1 MITETFLNSCFSI
14 VLNNKGKLKISKV
27 IYRDIIEILNFYKKK
42 ETIQIPATIQT
53 KFECLEK
60 ICKMKLDNKND
71 ENIIDSL
78 SFSEKY
84 KSLEDF
90 LQHKIN
96 EELHDTT
103 VADNVNQIR
112 LRKRLNSLFSNY
124 DQLRKFI
131 DSYNEGNFES
141 IDDLVLDYETIVK
154 QLYTNL
160 SENNRDIYI
169 EASAS
174 LDLVNDDFSSVIE
187 MIKKKYQKVNT
198 TPTGFQIFDNEI
210 LTNNGFEPSRLY
222 IFGGGS
228 GAGKSTLLNNFIV
241 NCTTSYDFNSRNQ
254 DKNKDNKDEIQNIF
268 VYITLEN
275 TIEESLL
282 RTYQCLFGKTLPQVL
297 SDITNGVDIK
307 SEILK
312 ELKKTKSTIIMKYFP
327 PMTASTID
335 IMMELDNVI
344 SQYGKDK
351 IRGLYIDYL
360 DLLRTDIKFDLYRI
374 ELGFITLSL
383 KTLAVQYNIPVI
395 SVTQLGR
402 GVYNVQASKDL
413 NLDLM
418 SESIKKVEHSDFVA
432 LLSKDPVDENIVHMK
447 IGKNRSGKANIIIDF
462 KVDFK
467 TYRFLNGIKTSGNKK
482 NVSSYTNEHL
492 LITDSEF

>member
-1 MITETFLNSCFSI
+1 
-14 VLNNKGKLKISKV
+14 
-27 IYRDIIEILNFYKKK
+27 
-42 ETIQIPATIQT
+42 
-53 KFECLEK
+53 
-60 ICKMKLDNKND
+60 
-71 ENIIDSL
+71 
-78 SFSEKY
+78 
-84 KSLEDF
+84 
-90 LQHKIN
+90 
-96 EELHDTT
+96 
-103 VADNVNQIR
+103 
-112 LRKRLNSLFSNY
+112 
-124 DQLRKFI
+124 
-131 DSYNEGNFES
+131 
-141 IDDLVLDYETIVK
+141 
-154 QLYTNL
+154 
-160 SENNRDIYI
+160 
-169 EASAS
+169 
-174 LDLVNDDFSSVIE
+174 
-187 MIKKKYQKVNT
+187 
-198 TPTGFQIFDNEI
+198 
-210 LTNNGFEPSRLY
+210 
-222 IFGGGS
+222 
-228 GAGKSTLLNNFIV
+228 
-241 NCTTSYDFNSRNQ
+241 
-254 DKNKDNKDEIQNIF
+254 
-268 VYITLEN
+268 
-275 TIEESLL
+275 
-282 RTYQCLFGKTLPQVL
+282 
-297 SDITNGVDIK
+297 
-307 SEILK
+307 
-312 ELKKTKSTIIMKYFP
+312 
-327 PMTASTID
+327 MTASTID